1 MQNSNKTLILTGGSS
16 GIGKAAV
23 ELFTAKGYKVYE
35 LSRHGE
41 SNGSITHIHC
51 DVTDPA
57 QCKSAVEQVIKT
69 DGRIDVLVS
78 NAGMGISGAVEFTTL
93 EEARR
98 QFDVNF
104 FGSLNIAQAAIPYM
118 RNQRGGTIIFVTSL
132 MGLFSLPFQAFYS
145 ATKSALNSLALAMRN
160 ELRPFGVKVTCLLP
174 GDVKTGFTD
183 ARNKSMEG
191 MDFYPHMQKAVSTME
206 HDEQH
211 GLSPESMAKELYR
224 LAEMKNPPCFS
235 TIGFMYHVF
244 VLLQRLLPTSWAN
257 YIISKM
263 Y

>member
-1 MQNSNKTLILTGGSS
+1 MNYQKVLILTGGSS

-23 ELFTAKGYKVYE
+23 ELFAAKGYKVYE

-41 SNGSITHIHC
+41 STDGITHIHC

-57 QCKSAVEQVIKT
+57 QCRSAVDHVIQT

-118 RNQRGGTIIFVTSL
+118 RKQQGGTIIFVTSL

-191 MDFYPHMQKAVSTME
+191 MDIYPHMQKAVSTME